1 MTFVILQYAPK
12 NNNDPTEDSE
22 HILQSNNTESVRI
35 ILTRGLKIVHGMGI
49 SMEITV
55 LMVYHFELLR
65 NSMACRAFS
74 FRCTFLVNG
83 YLLGYHSIIHENNTH
98 KKLRNV
104 SYIFAHLVR
113 NSEIDEGRF
122 VNSTDFKDII
132 APECI
137 GEFVLPFSKIRKIAI
152 S

>member
-1 MTFVILQYAPK
+1 
-12 NNNDPTEDSE
+12 
-22 HILQSNNTESVRI
+22 
-35 ILTRGLKIVHGMGI
+35 
-49 SMEITV
+49 
-55 LMVYHFELLR
+55 
-65 NSMACRAFS
+65 MACQTVS
-74 FRCTFLVNG
+74 SRCTFLVNG
-83 YLLGYHSIIHENNTH
+83 YLLGSHSIIHENSTH

-137 GEFVLPFSKIRKIAI
+137 GEIVLPFSKFSKFAI